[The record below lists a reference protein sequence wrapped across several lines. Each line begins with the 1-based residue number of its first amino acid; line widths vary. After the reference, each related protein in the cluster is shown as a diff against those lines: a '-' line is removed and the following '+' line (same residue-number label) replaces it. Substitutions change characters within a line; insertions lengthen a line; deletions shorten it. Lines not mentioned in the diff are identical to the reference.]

1 MRSRPKVEVLLA
13 PSVVLPGTRLATET
27 VLTST
32 SETPFD
38 FVEIELS
45 EQLDLAE
52 GQGKGRTH
60 MQVVPFHHRWRSE
73 SGTLAPGTHRFPVT
87 FDVPADARPSY
98 RGEDASA
105 KWLVKVLVAIPWW
118 PDRVATYEVPVVL
131 PPSADLPPKPIAVA
145 TSREGPTGTDPFLE
159 LAIDTNRVALG
170 DTLTGTVS
178 LANFRGKRVTG
189 VSGVFTEYEDVD
201 LPVKH
206 VATARQ
212 FSFRIFDGQPRENE
226 PIPFKVGVP
235 ERAAPTHASP
245 PFGVRTRLEIT
256 AHVAWGSDVRV
267 AVALF
272 VAPRGTRQIRGDF
285 VAPVGRE
292 RRAKV
297 WEAAAAHLGFLG
309 DPTTERMRGTR
320 GVVAI
325 AIHTEHRDGDYW
337 LACDLSWPSLGLELE
352 VGERRWSDM
361 FAMIKLETGDAVVDG
376 RFAVY
381 GREAAQTAAVAT
393 GALLRTLLPFDD
405 VKLLDGGATVA
416 MRGSAH
422 TTEKVEAFLQAVL
435 VAAEAI
441 SAAHGRVPPPA
452 AFRDAVPAWQALA
465 ERLRGR
471 LELGRMWIH
480 DGQIGQDRVAVGTLW
495 ASSSPERLATQITV
509 AIDPP
514 LASVP
519 ASADDPSISPSA
531 REAWQALA
539 EGAQVSVHADRVVA
553 RWEGKSLDPRDRMP
567 LVELAVSL
575 RRRLAGA
582 VAQGPFR

>member
-13 PSVVLPGTRLATET
+13 PSVILPGTRLATET
-27 VLTST
+27 ILTST
-32 SETPFD
+32 SETPFE
-38 FVEIELS
+38 FVDVELF
-45 EQLDLAE
+45 EQLDLAA
-52 GQGKGRTH
+52 GHGKGRTYT
-60 MQVVPFHHRWRSE
+60 QVVPFRRRWRSE
-73 SGTLAPGTHRFPVT
+73 SGTLAPGEFRYPVT

-105 KWLVKVLVAIPWW
+105 KWLLKVHVSIPWW

-131 PPSADLPPKPIAVA
+131 PPTQDLAPRPLAVA

-159 LAIDTNRVALG
+159 LAIDTSHVALG

-189 VSGVFTEYEDVD
+189 ISGVFTEYEDVD
-201 LPVKH
+201 IPTKH
-206 VATARQ
+206 IATARQ
-212 FSFRIFDGQPRENE
+212 FGFRIFDGQPRENE

-245 PFGVRTRLEIT
+245 PFGVRTRLEVT
-256 AHVAWGSDVRV
+256 AHVSWGSDVHV
-267 AVALF
+267 AVSLF
-272 VAPRGTRQIRGDF
+272 VAPRGTRQIHGDF

-325 AIHTEHRDGDYW
+325 GIHTEHRDGDFW
-337 LACDLSWPSLGLELE
+337 LACDLAWPSLGLELE
-352 VGERRWSDM
+352 IAERGWSDV
-361 FAMIKLETGDAVVDG
+361 FSPSSLKTGDEVVDK
-376 RFAVY
+376 RFAVRA
-381 GREAAQTAAVAT
+381 RETAQAASVAT
-393 GALLRTLLPFDD
+393 PALVATFLPFDD
-405 VKLLDGGATVA
+405 VMLVDNWARVA

-435 VAAEAI
+435 VVADAI
-441 SAAHGRVPPPA
+441 GGALHAVPAPA

-465 ERLRGR
+465 DRLRGR

-480 DGQIGQDRVAVGTLW
+480 DGQIGQDRVAIGTLW
-495 ASSSPERLATQITV
+495 ATSSTERIATQITV
-509 AIDPP
+509 TIDPP

-519 ASADDPSISPSA
+519 SSADDPSISPSA
-531 REAWQALA
+531 REVWQALSA
-539 EGAQVSVHADRVVA
+539 KAQAKVRADLVVVRV
-553 RWEGKSLDPRDRMP
+553 EGKADDPRGLMP
-567 LVELAVSL
+567 LVDLAVSL